1 MLKKEQK
8 QQILNEINHQA
19 SKFPSAAKQ
28 AVSLGINA
36 SQLSRIKKGDF
47 DALGDKGWI
56 TVARRLEVD
65 LSEAKK
71 WITAE
76 TPVFKMI
83 YKQLETC
90 QALSV
95 SGIMCDIADI
105 GKTHTAKIYTRKNK
119 NCIYIDCSQ
128 VKTKQKLIKRIAKEL
143 GVDYHGKYLDVYE
156 DLVYY
161 IRTIDKPLIILDE
174 AGDVD
179 YGAFLE
185 LKAMWNATE
194 GYCGWYMMGADG
206 LKKKLNS
213 NIDKKKVGYTEI
225 FSRYGAKYQ
234 RATPAGNHELQDFK
248 KTLVAQISKANK
260 SQLSSSMMYSRTGGS
275 LRRIKT
281 EIRKQNIA

>member
-8 QQILNEINHQA
+8 QTILNEVNHQA
-19 SKFPSAAKQ
+19 NRFPSAAKQ
-28 AVSLGINA
+28 AINLGINP

-47 DALGDKGWI
+47 DALGENSWI
-56 TVARRLEVD
+56 TIARRLDVD
-65 LSEAKK
+65 LSESKK
-71 WITAE
+71 WVTAE

-83 YKQLETC
+83 YKQLEAC

-105 GKTHTAKIYTRKNK
+105 GKTHTAKIYSRKNK
-119 NCIYIDCSQ
+119 NAIYIDCSQ
-128 VKTKQKLIKRIAKEL
+128 VKNKQKLIKRIAKGL
-143 GVDYHGKYLDVYE
+143 GVNHYGKYLDVYE

-161 IRTIDKPLIILDE
+161 IRTLNNPLIILDE
-174 AGDVD
+174 AGDLD

-194 GYCGWYMMGADG
+194 GACGWYMMGADG

-213 NIDKKKVGYTEI
+213 NIDKQKVGYTEI

-234 RATPAGNHELQDFK
+234 RATPAGNDELQDFK
-248 KTLVAQISKANK
+248 KTMVAMISKANK
-260 SQLSSSMMYSRTGGS
+260 SELPSSVMYSKTGGS